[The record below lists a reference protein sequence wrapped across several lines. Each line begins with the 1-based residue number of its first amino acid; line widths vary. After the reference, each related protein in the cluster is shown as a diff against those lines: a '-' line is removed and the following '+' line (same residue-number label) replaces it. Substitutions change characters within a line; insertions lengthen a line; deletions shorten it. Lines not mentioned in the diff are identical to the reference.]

1 MNWHFYILFTFAHIV
16 HSYGYFIEPDI
27 LKPDMY
33 NLYEKMSVLTPSE
46 KKWHLSSLEYSYR
59 KLKDENRN
67 FYSDFLLKK
76 IFILDFF
83 KKNNVESNNSI
94 ESNVESSII

>member
-1 MNWHFYILFTFAHIV
+1 MNWHFYVLFTFAHIV

-46 KKWHLSSLEYSYR
+46 KKWHLSSL
-59 KLKDENRN
+59 
-67 FYSDFLLKK
+67 
-76 IFILDFF
+76 
-83 KKNNVESNNSI
+83 
-94 ESNVESSII
+94 